1 MIDGRGS
8 TKEAI
13 RSSCEFVFGDLC
25 RLRHDDLAFECIM
38 IFGADHESP
47 GLVATVPG
55 SCFKE
60 LMTAVTRQYLKW
72 LCNVVASVTI

>member
-1 MIDGRGS
+1 MIDGRCS
-8 TKEAI
+8 TKEAM

-25 RLRHDDLAFECIM
+25 RLRHDDLAFEYIM

-47 GLVATVPG
+47 GMVATAPLAG

-60 LMTAVTRQYLKW
+60 LMTAVTRQSL
-72 LCNVVASVTI
+72 N